1 MKNAFDLRDGFR
13 STLNTFD
20 GHTKIS
26 QIDFAAHFRK
36 TDERVVFTFD
46 GWDGKSYDGETRRAR
61 VLRCDIDGFTKTQFI
76 KVGMGVHAIIEGS
89 SVIEKATGEAHP
101 TVFWVIDVAR
111 A

>member
-1 MKNAFDLRDGFR
+1 MLRWLASAAPAMPMANRPMAAGSGIEEGLPPDDPPVLPPELLTIWQGLHR
-13 STLNTFD
+13 
-20 GHTKIS
+20 TKV
-26 QIDFAAHFRK
+26 DDNLP
-36 TDERVVFTFD
+36 T
-46 GWDGKSYDGETRRAR
+46 
-61 VLRCDIDGFTKTQFI
+61 I